1 MYVLDEKKVSNQQ
14 FKLPLQEFRKKKK
27 KKNTKTQSK
36 QGKGLNKNK
45 SMDK

>member
-27 KKNTKTQSK
+27 KNTKTQSK